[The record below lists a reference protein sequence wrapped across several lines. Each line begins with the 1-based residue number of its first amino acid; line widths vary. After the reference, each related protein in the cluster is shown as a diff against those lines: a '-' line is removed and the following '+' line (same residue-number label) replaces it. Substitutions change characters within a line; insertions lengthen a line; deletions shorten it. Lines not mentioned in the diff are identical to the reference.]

1 MSQSPAVLKE
11 PAVGWRLQKTSG
23 RLTFSF
29 LWKAF
34 ISSYWNSASLMINSE
49 VKGRTSLCRLK
60 RFKVPICDHRHV
72 NVKVLK
78 LSCIN
83 RNIFRLKCQLWLSFN
98 IDENIDEIKMSQ
110 FCDFN
115 IWKWH
120 NYELKSKCWDCS
132 RLPVKC
138 QDWNT
143 HKFKCDFK
151 YFDFICCILSSK
163 VCLRL
168 WNVFYLL
175 DNRT

>member
-34 ISSYWNSASLMINSE
+34 ISSYWNTASLMINSE

-60 RFKVPICDHRHV
+60 RFPICDHRHV

-98 IDENIDEIKMSQ
+98 IDEIKMSQ

-115 IWKWH
+115 MSRNVTLNILILFVVSYPVKFVWGFETFSI
-120 NYELKSKCWDCS
+120 YLITELKE
-132 RLPVKC
+132 L
-138 QDWNT
+138 QL
-143 HKFKCDFK
+143 HIEYFKGGLEYLYCT
-151 YFDFICCILSSK
+151 
-163 VCLRL
+163 
-168 WNVFYLL
+168 VFSWL
-175 DNRT
+175 